1 LFAEQQEQVKV
12 VLGIEAAVVQDLE
25 DLVAD
30 RVEVAEG
37 MGIPVAEQGLVEIE
51 GVLVA
56 VEAVAALVVAATAA
70 VAEDEAV
77 VVGVGEAVPATWAT
91 WVIFRLWLAHLET

>member
-70 VAEDEAV
+70 AEDEAV
-77 VVGVGEAVPATWAT
+77 VVDVGEAVPATWAT

>member
-56 VEAVAALVVAATAA
+56 VEAVAGFGVGATAA
-70 VAEDEAV
+70 
-77 VVGVGEAVPATWAT
+77 GVGAGGVGGVGGAGAATWAT

>member
-56 VEAVAALVVAATAA
+56 VEAVAAVVVAATAA
-70 VAEDEAV
+70 AEDEAV
-77 VVGVGEAVPATWAT
+77 VVDVGEAVPATWAT